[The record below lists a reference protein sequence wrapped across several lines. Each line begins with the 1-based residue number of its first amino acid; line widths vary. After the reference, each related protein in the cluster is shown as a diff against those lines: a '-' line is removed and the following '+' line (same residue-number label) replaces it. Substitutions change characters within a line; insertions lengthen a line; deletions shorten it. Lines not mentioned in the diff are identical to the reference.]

1 MKIFFRLAL
10 AISFL
15 AVSAGVG
22 TAQTASTKTVMR
34 QKLVHSQRVF
44 EAIMSSNF
52 AQLERESAALTK
64 ATESPAWSVFNSPEY
79 LREAGAFLQATRDLA
94 TAAKGHDLDAAAR
107 HYIELTRSCF
117 QCHRYIK
124 DARIARA
131 R

>member
-1 MKIFFRLAL
+1 MKNFFRLAL
-10 AISFL
+10 AMSFV

-22 TAQTASTKTVMR
+22 TAQTAATKTVMR

-52 AQLERESAALTK
+52 AQLERESAALT
-64 ATESPAWSVFNSPEY
+64 
-79 LREAGAFLQATRDLA
+79 
-94 TAAKGHDLDAAAR
+94 DAAAL